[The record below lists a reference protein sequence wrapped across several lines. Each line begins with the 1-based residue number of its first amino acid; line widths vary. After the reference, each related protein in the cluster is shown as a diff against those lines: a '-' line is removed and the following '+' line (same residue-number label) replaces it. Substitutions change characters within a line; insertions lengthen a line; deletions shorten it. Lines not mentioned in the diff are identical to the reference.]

1 MDSKST
7 HKLIFLPENRAT
19 FEAIQSGK
27 KTIETRAGS
36 PAYNL
41 IQSGDTIEFS
51 CGTDTFE
58 KRVRGVRHYDT
69 LEALFTAYTPAEMNP
84 AWTTYE
90 DARAAYAVFPGYESR
105 VKQYGVLVFELQ

>member
-1 MDSKST
+1 MERKLT

-41 IQSGDTIEFS
+41 IRVGDVVEFS
-51 CGTDTFE
+51 CGNDTFE
-58 KRVRGVRHYDT
+58 KRVTSVQHYAT
-69 LEALFTAYTPAEMNP
+69 LEELFAVYAPIEMNP

-90 DARAAYAVFPGYESR
+90 EARVAYAVFPGYESR
-105 VKQYGVLVFELQ
+105 LKQYGVLVFKLE